1 MVAGLAWL
9 QELYSAHP
17 IPRDQGH
24 TMGPRGLTPPT
35 GLQIRAKTLN
45 LEFVFFQHLSFWLNK
60 MPKMAIFPEF

>member
-45 LEFVFFQHLSFWLNK
+45 LSFWLTK
-60 MPKMAIFPEF
+60 MPKMAILPES